1 MHTRN
6 SLAAQRKW
14 LNLYYVPALI
24 LFLLFTVYPLVSG
37 FALSF
42 MNWDGYSIERSF
54 AGIRNY
60 KMIFEDE
67 YFKPVLLNTLIFGF
81 GCTCIQQILGL
92 LLAVIL
98 DKPFPGC
105 KIARTI
111 LYMPV
116 LVSPVI
122 MGSMYYM
129 LLQYNGGAF
138 NDLLLYFGNDRVAW
152 LSDPKLSILWIV
164 LINSIQFMGI
174 SMILYLTGL
183 QNISKMYYEAAA
195 IDGASGTQSFFS
207 ITLPLLYPALVT
219 SVTLNLIGGLKLF
232 DVIKVL
238 TNGGPGYATNSIS
251 TYISLMYFNGE
262 KAGYASAI
270 GIILFF
276 LILLVSLF
284 LTRFFRRLG
293 DKING

>member
-1 MHTRN
+1 MRTNH

-14 LNLYYVPALI
+14 LNLYYVPAL
-24 LFLLFTVYPLVSG
+24 LLFMVFTIYPLISG
-37 FALSF
+37 LVLSF
-42 MNWDGYSIERSF
+42 MNWDGYSVERSF
-54 AGIRNY
+54 SGLRNY
-60 KMIFEDE
+60 KMILQDE
-67 YFKPVLLNTLIFGF
+67 YFGPVLINTLIFGF
-81 GCTCIQQILGL
+81 GCTFIQQIIGL
-92 LLAVIL
+92 LLALIL
-98 DKPFPGC
+98 DRPFPGY
-105 KIARTI
+105 KISRTI

-138 NDLLLYFGNDRVAW
+138 NDIMLLLGKGRVAW
-152 LSDPKLSILWIV
+152 LSNPDLAILWIV
-164 LINSIQFMGI
+164 LINSFQFMGI

-195 IDGASGTQSFFS
+195 IDGASSYQVFFS
-207 ITLPLLYPALVT
+207 ISLPLLYPALVT
-219 SVTLNLIGGLKLF
+219 SITINLIGGLKLF

-238 TNGGPGYATNSIS
+238 TNGGPGYSTNSIS

-270 GIILFF
+270 GFILFI
-276 LILLVSLF
+276 LILGVSIV
-284 LTRFFRRLG
+284 LTRIFGRLG
-293 DKING
+293 EKING

>member
-1 MHTRN
+1 MQTRN
-6 SLAAQRKW
+6 SLAFQRRW
-14 LNLYYVPALI
+14 LNLYYVPALL
-24 LFLLFTVYPLVSG
+24 LFLVFIIYPLCSG
-37 FALSF
+37 FVLSF
-42 MNWDGYSIERSF
+42 MNWDGYSVKRSF
-54 AGIRNY
+54 SGLQNY
-60 KMIFEDE
+60 RMIFQDE
-67 YFKPVLLNTLIFGF
+67 YFGPILANTLIFGF
-81 GCTCIQQILGL
+81 GCTFIQQVLGL
-92 LLAVIL
+92 MLAIVL

-105 KIARTI
+105 KISRTI

-138 NDLLLYFGNDRVAW
+138 NDVLLLFGKQRVAW
-152 LSDPKLSILWIV
+152 LSVPNLAILWIV
-164 LINSIQFMGI
+164 LINSIQFTGI

-183 QNISKMYYEAAA
+183 QNISRMYYEAAA
-195 IDGASGTQSFFS
+195 IDGASATQTFFS

-270 GIILFF
+270 GIVLFF
-276 LILLVSLF
+276 LILAVSIL
-284 LTRFFRRLG
+284 LTRFFSRLG
-293 DKING
+293 DDING